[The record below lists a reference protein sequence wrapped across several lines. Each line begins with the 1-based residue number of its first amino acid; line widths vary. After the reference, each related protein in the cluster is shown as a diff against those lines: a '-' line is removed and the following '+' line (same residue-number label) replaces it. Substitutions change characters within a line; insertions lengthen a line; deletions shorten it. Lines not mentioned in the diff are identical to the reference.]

1 MRLRWLALGFVA
13 AGVTAA
19 CGSSSGGSSDL
30 GGAGTGTGGS
40 ASGGKAG
47 ASGKGGASAGAAGK
61 GGGTAGA
68 TGGSGG
74 SAGTTGGSA
83 GSTAGSA
90 GSGGGK
96 AGSAGASAGSSGSSG
111 SAGASGGKGGSAG
124 SAGGTAG
131 SAGSAGSGGAPM
143 VTTCLSST
151 ECASNPTSKICDPT
165 TNTCVG
171 CLPSND
177 TCPANQF
184 CKVSTQ
190 QCSLGCKGDKDC
202 SGMTPH
208 CDLGTNT
215 CHQCLT
221 ANDCPAGNICSKGSC
236 AVGCDANK
244 PCTTGTCCGDSACHD
259 LKTDINNCGGCG
271 KACLDPPNAKG
282 ACVNMACGLSAC
294 QPGFF
299 DCNGDASDGC
309 ESNTMCVCKPGATSA
324 CYTGPAASK
333 GKGTCKDG
341 VQECAPS
348 GLGYVPGCLGEVLPT
363 LEQCDGKDHDCD
375 GTPDNPPD
383 LDGDGWNACQGD
395 CCEDTTQ
402 CGTPAT
408 VNPGAYDIPADMV
421 DNDCDGGV
429 DNPLACGGSAK
440 LANVSPQD
448 GATAIELC
456 QTTTAGAPLPQKK
469 WGVLNA
475 QWLLADG
482 SVPAAAGLSDIQ
494 NLQAAVL
501 NNYGVNL
508 PRKGSTLLG
517 MSNGAMRTPSL
528 PGWPASDQPSS
539 GCTFGPGSG
548 NPCTAVQPPAVYTG
562 AHGGNLLPGKCGGTT
577 CLVGSGA
584 NDSVNLR
591 LTLRV
596 PTNAPS
602 FTYDFRFFSMEYQTW
617 QCTQYNDYF
626 LALITTG
633 AAGIPADHNISFDAN
648 GSAVSV
654 NNGFFQVCGGNGKNC
669 GPCPNGTA
677 DLSGT
682 GMDKANGGGTAWLT
696 TKAPVVPGETMVLD
710 LTVFD
715 VSDHVLDSLVLVDN
729 WQWLATPS
737 GPPTTNPA
745 K

>member
-13 AGVTAA
+13 AGMTAA
-19 CGSSSGGSSDL
+19 CGGSSGGSSDTT
-30 GGAGTGTGGS
+30 GAGAGPGGTGGTAS
-40 ASGGKAG
+40 AGKGGASGKGGAAAG
-47 ASGKGGASAGAAGK
+47 ASGKGGATAGSAGQAAG
-61 GGGTAGA
+61 GAGTGGA
-68 TGGSGG
+68 TGGAGG
-74 SAGTTGGSA
+74 ATG
-83 GSTAGSA
+83 

-96 AGSAGASAGSSGSSG
+96 AGSAGATAG
-111 SAGASGGKGGSAG
+111 SAGTAGAAGATGGKGGSAG
-124 SAGGTAG
+124 AA
-131 SAGSAGSGGAPM
+131 AGSAGSGGAPV
-143 VTTCLSST
+143 VTTCVTST
-151 ECASNPTSKICDPT
+151 ECANNPMSKICDPT

-177 TCPANQF
+177 TCPANQY

-221 ANDCPAGNICSKGSC
+221 ATDCPAGNICSKGSC
-236 AVGCDANK
+236 AVGCDAAK

-271 KACLDPPNAKG
+271 KACVDPPNAKG

-299 DCNGDASDGC
+299 DCNGDPSDGC
-309 ESNTMCVCKPGATSA
+309 ESNTMCVCSPGATSA
-324 CYTGPAASK
+324 CYTGDAATK
-333 GKGTCKDG
+333 GKGMCKDG
-341 VQECAPS
+341 VQVCAPS

-375 GTPDNPPD
+375 GTADNPPD
-383 LDGDGWNACQGD
+383 VDGDGWNACQGD

-408 VNPGAYDIPADMV
+408 VNPGAYDIPADMT

-429 DNPLACGGSAK
+429 DNPLACVSSAK
-440 LANVSPQD
+440 LANVAPQD

-456 QTTTAGAPLPQKK
+456 QTTTASPPLPQKK

-482 SVPAAAGLSDIQ
+482 SVPSAQGLSDIQ
-494 NLQAAVL
+494 NWQAAIL
-501 NNYGVNL
+501 TNYGSG
-508 PRKGSTLLG
+508 PTDGARKGSTLLG
-517 MSNGAMRTPSL
+517 MSNGKMRTPSL
-528 PGWPASDQPSS
+528 PGWPGTPSTS
-539 GCTFGPGSG
+539 FT
-548 NPCTAVQPPAVYTG
+548 TAVQPPAIYTG
-562 AHGGNLLPGKCGGTT
+562 AHGGNLLPGKCGNTT
-577 CLVGSGA
+577 CPVGTGA

-591 LTLRV
+591 LSIRV

-602 FTYDFRFFSMEYQTW
+602 FTYDFRFFSMEYQTY
-617 QCTQYNDYF
+617 QCTLFNDYF

-669 GPCPNGTA
+669 GTCPNGTA
-677 DLSGT
+677 DLAGT
-682 GMDKANGGGTAWLT
+682 GMDGVSGGGTAWLT
-696 TKAPVVPGETMVLD
+696 TKAPVVPGETMTLD
-710 LTVFD
+710 VTVFD
-715 VSDHVLDSLVLVDN
+715 VQDHILDSLVLVDN